1 MSSYMGNRHDRIT
14 ELAKLED
21 GWLDGCGVKITRE
34 SLRQARTLADAL
46 ASRDFAIFPTEDGR
60 IRFEWSDIERNQF
73 VAIETGYETDALE
86 VFDDLGLPITK
97 EDHGSDS

>member
-1 MSSYMGNRHDRIT
+1 MSSYMGKRQDHIT

-21 GWLDGCGVKITRE
+21 GWLDGCGVKVTRE

-60 IRFEWSDIERNQF
+60 IRFEFSDIERNQF
-73 VAIETGYETDALE
+73 VAIETGHDTDALE
-86 VFDDLGLPITK
+86 IYDDLR
-97 EDHGSDS
+97 